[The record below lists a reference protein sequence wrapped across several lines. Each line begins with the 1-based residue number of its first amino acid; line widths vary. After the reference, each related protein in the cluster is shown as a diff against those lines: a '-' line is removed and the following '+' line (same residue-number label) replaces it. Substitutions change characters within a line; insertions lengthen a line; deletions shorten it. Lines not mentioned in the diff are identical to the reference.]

1 MGYILVVDDDPVIR
15 RLLRIELEASG
26 YAVEEA
32 SGGSEAIRQI
42 RKGNVDLMVYGALP
56 NRIRRLSEYSEA
68 VRCFSRIRETSRYEG
83 FFKSLEKFAFR
94 RLNIKSGF
102 LINFCFFRL
111 FDASDGFERQII
123 ISFLE

>member
-42 RKGNVDLMVYGALP
+42 RKGNVDLMVIDIVMPPKGGIETMIELNTEYPDLKTIVITGHFPTESDAFQNIVKQFGA
-56 NRIRRLSEYSEA
+56 
-68 VRCFSRIRETSRYEG
+68 SRV
-83 FFKSLEKFAFR
+83 FAKPLDMKAFLKALKSL
-94 RLNIKSGF
+94 L
-102 LINFCFFRL
+102 
-111 FDASDGFERQII
+111 SDG
-123 ISFLE
+123 